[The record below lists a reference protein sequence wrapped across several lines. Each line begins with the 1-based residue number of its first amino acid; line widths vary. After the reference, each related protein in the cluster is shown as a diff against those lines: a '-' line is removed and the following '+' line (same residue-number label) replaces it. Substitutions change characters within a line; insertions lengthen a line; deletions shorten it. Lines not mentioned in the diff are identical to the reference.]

1 MINGQKVFDA
11 DTHIHPSIE
20 ALAPYLGDSFKK
32 RMPAIEQYLVG
43 ARSDQTTT
51 PREDPE
57 RHHYALGLTPFR
69 RVLGSAEAQAAPK
82 DGHSRLHF
90 GSYSGDK
97 LPGVGVIDDA
107 FDLRIA
113 DMDEEGTDVHMM
125 VPDVGIGL
133 STLGDT
139 EIEMGLIGAYH
150 RLADDFI
157 GRHKGR
163 FMALLAVSGT
173 NVEESAA
180 EVKRWG
186 ASDWAAGVLPFA
198 AQGRPLDHPDME
210 PIYAAA
216 AEHNLPILHHSMT
229 WVAPYFPGYRDMDD
243 NRMLARLCSH
253 PWGAMKFMGSMFG
266 SGVLDR
272 YPNLRVGILESG
284 VGWLPFWL
292 RRLEEQ
298 IDYVGF
304 TADLQ
309 KKVNEY
315 VADGRFFA
323 SIEMTEDEDMVKM
336 VMDFIGDH
344 VLMYA
349 SDYPHAECEF
359 PDSPSRVMGW
369 KSIPEPSM
377 KKLMWDNAARFFGRK

>member
-1 MINGQKVFDA
+1 MINNQQVFDA

-20 ALAPYLGDSFKK
+20 SLDPYLSAEFKAK
-32 RMPAIEQYLVG
+32 MPEIAQYLVG

-51 PREDPE
+51 PREDPS

-69 RVLGSAEAQAAPK
+69 RVLGSAEAAPAPK
-82 DGHSRLHF
+82 DAHSRLHF
-90 GSYSGDK
+90 GNYSGGT
-97 LPGVGVIDDA
+97 LPDVGVIDDA
-107 FDLRIA
+107 FDARLSN
-113 DMDEEGTDVHMM
+113 MDEEGTDVHMM

-139 EIEMGLIGAYH
+139 AIEMGLIGAYH
-150 RLADDFI
+150 RMADDWLN
-157 GRHKGR
+157 RYPGR

-173 NVEESAA
+173 AVEESVA
-180 EVKRWG
+180 EIKRWG
-186 ASDWAAGVLPFA
+186 GTKWAAGVLPFA
-198 AQGRPLDHPDME
+198 ALDRPLDHPDME

-216 AEHNLPILHHSMT
+216 AEHDLPIMHHSMT
-229 WVAPYFPGYRDMDD
+229 WVPPYFPGYQNMDD

-272 YPNLRVGILESG
+272 FPDLRVGILESG

-292 RRLEEQ
+292 RRMEEQ
-298 IDYVGF
+298 IEYVGF
-304 TADLQ
+304 TADLK
-309 KKVNEY
+309 KKVHEY
-315 VADGRFFA
+315 IADRRFCA
-323 SIEMTEDEDMVKM
+323 SIEMTEDEDMIRM
-336 VMDFIGDH
+336 VMDFIGDD

-349 SDYPHAECEF
+349 SDYPHAECEY

-369 KSIPEPSM
+369 KSIPEASM
-377 KKLMWDNAARFFGRK
+377 KKLMWDNATRFFGRK